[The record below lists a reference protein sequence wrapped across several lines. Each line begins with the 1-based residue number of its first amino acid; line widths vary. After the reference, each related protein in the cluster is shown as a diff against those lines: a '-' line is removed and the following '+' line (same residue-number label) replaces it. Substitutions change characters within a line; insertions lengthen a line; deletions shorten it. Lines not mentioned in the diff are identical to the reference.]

1 MDNTHYE
8 VLAEQNVQA
17 KSEPQPS
24 HLDPYRHCL
33 TQRDRYLNDLSI
45 KELRQVLG
53 REKDCYVVNLTIDDF
68 RQVLTET
75 LASFHTPG
83 KDEPQPQGR
92 YVYGL
97 RGIQDLFNVSHKT
110 AQSYKDGILKP
121 AIYQYGRKIV
131 VDADKALE
139 LFRQA
144 KEEVR

>member
-1 MDNTHYE
+1 M
-8 VLAEQNVQA
+8 
-17 KSEPQPS
+17 
-24 HLDPYRHCL
+24 
-33 TQRDRYLNDLSI
+33 LNYNFDS
-45 KELRQVLG
+45 G
-53 REKDCYVVNLTIDDF
+53 RYVVSLTIEDF

-75 LASFHTPG
+75 LASFQAPG
-83 KDEPQPQGR
+83 KDEPQSEGR

>member
-1 MDNTHYE
+1 MSNYNFD
-8 VLAEQNVQA
+8 
-17 KSEPQPS
+17 S
-24 HLDPYRHCL
+24 
-33 TQRDRYLNDLSI
+33 
-45 KELRQVLG
+45 G
-53 REKDCYVVNLTIDDF
+53 RYVVSLTIEDF

-75 LASFHTPG
+75 LASFQAPG
-83 KDEPQPQGR
+83 KDEPQEGR